1 MKDFPYGLLYAI
13 FLFLTF
19 SLSYY
24 FYGNIYDGDL
34 LSKKHY
40 QWVQIIAA
48 VVGINWIVF
57 FLKGLIDR
65 FLEKVLKLKPTD
77 KIIKSFSASPSIQ
90 RETAPFVIWFFILII
105 FYLTKKN
112 LLNPFWEFWYGIFLL
127 LKKGILESGDFIG
140 VISDIFLYF
149 ITPTFSY
156 FFITLLILGGL
167 IYLLEKILIFV
178 GKKKWWDSINDFF
191 TNSKTLK
198 FLGTIFSWLVDIF
211 KYFSIVIISIMIIYG
226 LCFFLVH
233 LDLSF

>member
-1 MKDFPYGLLYAI
+1 M
-13 FLFLTF
+13 
-19 SLSYY
+19 
-24 FYGNIYDGDL
+24 
-34 LSKKHY
+34 
-40 QWVQIIAA
+40 
-48 VVGINWIVF
+48 
-57 FLKGLIDR
+57 KGLIDR

-90 RETAPFVIWFFILII
+90 RETALFVIWFFILII

-167 IYLLEKILIFV
+167 IYL
-178 GKKKWWDSINDFF
+178 F

-198 FLGTIFSWLVDIF
+198 FLGTIFSWLVDNF
-211 KYFSIVIISIMIIYG
+211 KFFSIAIIYIIIIYG
-226 LCFFLVH
+226 LLI
-233 LDLSF
+233 LSAS